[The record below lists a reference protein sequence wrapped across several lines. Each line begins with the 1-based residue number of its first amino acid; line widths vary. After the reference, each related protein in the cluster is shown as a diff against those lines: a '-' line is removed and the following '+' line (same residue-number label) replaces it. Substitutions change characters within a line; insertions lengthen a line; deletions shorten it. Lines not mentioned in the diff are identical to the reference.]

1 MLTGFASMRLSPV
14 EVLYHYMRGRPPCT
28 GGGLPLP
35 ALDEFDNVAIGIF
48 DHGNGS
54 PGPDRGFGPREGNVL
69 GFQPLDH
76 LVQIGDDKGQ
86 VAKAELLVDA
96 DGARARPVRGVDELD
111 ITGAKAQAM
120 HGAGGGLVDADFGEP
135 EQVVIKVQARVNIPT
150 NDPEINRVFG
160 RLHHRDSL
168 LRRSAFKA

>member
-1 MLTGFASMRLSPV
+1 
-14 EVLYHYMRGRPPCT
+14 MRGSLPCISWHVPMRT
-28 GGGLPLP
+28 WVLMARFPLP

-48 DHGNGS
+48 DHGNGG
-54 PGPDRGFGPREGNVL
+54 PGPDFGFGPREGNVL

-86 VAKAELLVDA
+86 VVKAELLVDA
-96 DGARARPVRGVDELD
+96 DRARARPVRGIDELD

-120 HGAGGGLVDADFGEP
+120 HGTGGRLVDTDFGEP
-135 EQVVIKVQARVNIPT
+135 EEVVIKVQTGVNIPT

-160 RLHHRDSL
+160 RLHHGGSL
-168 LRRSAFKA
+168 LMSASKV

>member
-1 MLTGFASMRLSPV
+1 MRLPPV
-14 EVLYHYMRGRPPCT
+14 DGMVPLHAGEAALHQFNEDVQSIVSYRHPFYTKGDVRIHYEEAESGFPLLVMP
-28 GGGLPLP
+28 GGGLSLP

-48 DHGNGS
+48 DHGNG
-54 PGPDRGFGPREGNVL
+54 GPWPDGGFGPCEDNVL

-96 DGARARPVRGVDELD
+96 DGTRARPVRGIDELD

-120 HGAGGGLVDADFGEP
+120 HGTGGRLVDAGVGEP
-135 EQVVIKVQARVNIPT
+135 EQVVIEV
-150 NDPEINRVFG
+150 
-160 RLHHRDSL
+160 
-168 LRRSAFKA
+168 